1 MFAAQ
6 APPKANPRR
15 LSLGQTEEVVMPL
28 FAGRTKLAELTCDEF
43 KSLVE
48 EAVTHAV
55 AANSP
60 AETQSEF
67 LNSRGCADLIG
78 VTPEHLCA
86 MRSRG
91 EGPPWSGEGKWVRY
105 RRDRALQ
112 WINDLP
118 RRHMGPR
125 STDRGQEKQSSLAD
139 RSGGS

>member
-1 MFAAQ
+1 
-6 APPKANPRR
+6 
-15 LSLGQTEEVVMPL
+15 MPL
-28 FAGRTKLAELTCDEF
+28 FAGSTKLAELTCEEF
-43 KSLVE
+43 KCLVE
-48 EAVTHAV
+48 EVVTHV
-55 AANSP
+55 VTDNSLSD
-60 AETQSEF
+60 TQPEF

-118 RRHMGPR
+118 RRHMGPC
-125 STDRGQEKQSSLAD
+125 STNPGQEKPLRLAD